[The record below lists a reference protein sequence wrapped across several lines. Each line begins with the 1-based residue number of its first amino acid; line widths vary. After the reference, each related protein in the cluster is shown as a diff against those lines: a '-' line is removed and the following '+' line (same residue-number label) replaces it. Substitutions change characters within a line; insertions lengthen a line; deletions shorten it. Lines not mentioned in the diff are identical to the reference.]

1 MIEKIDRDTYEYRP
15 KTPEEIERQRIFD
28 QKVTQGIK
36 TYIQNHPSAEV
47 LLPRIEAIEKA
58 LAEKEAE
65 LRKTKLDN
73 YLFKQCTKMN
83 MPYDLLKDYNFNNE
97 EEVDN
102 KLQKLSE
109 AFEMKRTADVNA
121 LLASGYKPQAGNEI
135 RMEPKKEAEDL
146 SIQEAIL
153 LESHNKLDEF
163 LRGH

>member
-1 MIEKIDRDTYEYRP
+1 MIEKINRDTFEYRP

-28 QKVTQGIK
+28 QKVTQAIK
-36 TYIQNHPSAEV
+36 TYTMNHPSAET

-73 YLFKQCTKMN
+73 YLFKQCIKMN
-83 MPYDLLKDYNFNNE
+83 MPYDLLKDYSYTDEADIDTKLENL
-97 EEVDN
+97 N
-102 KLQKLSE
+102 K

-135 RMEPKKEAEDL
+135 RTEPKKTEDL
-146 SIQEAIL
+146 SQQEAIM
-153 LESHNKLDEF
+153 LESQNRLDEI
-163 LRGH
+163 LRGR

>member
-1 MIEKIDRDTYEYRP
+1 MIEKIDRNTYEYRP
-15 KTPEEIERQRIFD
+15 KTPEELERQRIFD
-28 QKVTQGIK
+28 QKVTQAIK
-36 TYIQNHPSAEV
+36 TYAMNHPSAEV

-65 LRKTKLDN
+65 LQKTKLDN

-83 MPYDLLKDYNFNNE
+83 LPYDLLKSYNYENE
-97 EEVDN
+97 ADIDTKLENLN
-102 KLQKLSE
+102 K

-153 LESHNKLDEF
+153 LESHGKLDEF

>member
-1 MIEKIDRDTYEYRP
+1 MIEKIDRDTFEYRP
-15 KTPEEIERQRIFD
+15 KTPEELERQRIID
-28 QKVTQGIK
+28 QAVTRGIK
-36 TYIQNHPSAEV
+36 TYSMNHPSAEV

-65 LRKTKLDN
+65 LQKTKLDN

-83 MPYDLLKDYNFNNE
+83 LPYDLLKSYSYTDE
-97 EEVDN
+97 ADIDN

-109 AFEMKRTADVNA
+109 AFEMKHKADVNA

-135 RMEPKKEAEDL
+135 RMEPKKKTEDL
-146 SIQEAIL
+146 TPQEAIL
-153 LESHNKLDEF
+153 LESHNKLDEI

>member
-1 MIEKIDRDTYEYRP
+1 MIEKINRDTFEYRP

-28 QKVTQGIK
+28 QKVTQAIK
-36 TYIQNHPSAEV
+36 TYTMNHPSAET

-73 YLFKQCTKMN
+73 YLFKQCIKMN
-83 MPYDLLKDYNFNNE
+83 MPYDLLKDYSYTDE
-97 EEVDN
+97 ADIDN

-135 RMEPKKEAEDL
+135 RMEPKKKTEDL
-146 SIQEAIL
+146 TPQEAIL
-153 LESHNKLDEF
+153 LESHNKLDEI